1 METKTNI
8 WSKALFLN
16 WVVLYPLWLLIIMN
30 TTVLQIG
37 LVYSSYN
44 TPTNNSIPRE
54 KSSKKEWLD
63 HTIGIKVSYIKRA
76 DELKAT
82 RSDWNNLTVV

>member
-16 WVVLYPLWLLIIMN
+16 WVVLYPLWLFIIMN
-30 TTVLQIG
+30 TTVPRVG
-37 LVYSSYN
+37 LVCSSYN

-63 HTIGIKVSYIKRA
+63 HEIGGKVSYIVRA
-76 DELKAT
+76 HELKAT
-82 RSDWNNLTVV
+82 RPALNNLTMV

>member
-1 METKTNI
+1 METKINI

-16 WVVLYPLWLLIIMN
+16 WVVFYPLWLFIIMN
-30 TTVLQIG
+30 TTILQIG

-54 KSSKKEWLD
+54 KSSKKEWLN
-63 HTIGIKVSYIKRA
+63 HTIGIKVSYIVGN

-82 RSDWNNLTVV
+82 RPAWNNLTVV